1 MEDTDLI
8 DNYLSKP
15 YWVVDVLPK
24 QVPANS
30 SGQYFQIED
39 YIRNSHWMNII
50 LQKQIALLLKLN
62 CYEAINVF
70 HSSEKWVHNPQA
82 NLLEKWILEKKP
94 LYVIVSFLN
103 TMLYI
108 SGDDLYI
115 TIYSTDEE
123 ALNLIQSLA
132 NSEGLFLWKPQ
143 NS

>member
-1 MEDTDLI
+1 
-8 DNYLSKP
+8 
-15 YWVVDVLPK
+15 
-24 QVPANS
+24 
-30 SGQYFQIED
+30 
-39 YIRNSHWMNII
+39 MNII
-50 LQKQIALLLKLN
+50 LQKHTALLLKLN

-70 HSSEKWVHNPQA
+70 HSSEKWVHNPRP

-94 LYVIVSFLN
+94 LYVIVSSLN

-132 NSEGLFLWKPQ
+132 NSEGLFVWKPQ